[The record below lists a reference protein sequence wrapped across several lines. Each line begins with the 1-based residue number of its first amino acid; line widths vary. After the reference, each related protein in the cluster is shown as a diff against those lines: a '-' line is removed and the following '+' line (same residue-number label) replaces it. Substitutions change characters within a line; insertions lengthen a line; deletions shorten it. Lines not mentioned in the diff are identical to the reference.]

1 MYPHGIRYGFVIIIL
16 NDEFEIRFSDQGVR
30 HFNVQWHFKQNKKEL
45 FTKLFFIQLYKT
57 FQPLLV

>member
-30 HFNVQWHFKQNKKEL
+30 HFNVQWHFKQKKEL
-45 FTKLFFIQLYKT
+45 FTKLFYKT
-57 FQPLLV
+57 L